1 MDKINT
7 RSIIIDILTEI
18 NENGKYSNIIL
29 TDALR
34 KYQYLDHADRAFIS
48 RCVMGTVERKI
59 TLDYVINSFSKI
71 KVEKMK
77 PLIRN
82 VLRMGV
88 YQIMYMDNIKEYAI
102 CNEAVKLVSKRGFVN
117 LKGFVNGV
125 LRNVIRNRE
134 TLLDGAGTDVIYST
148 PKWIVDMFTK
158 NYGEKNTKKILTAQ
172 FEDRPL
178 SVRCNTTVNS
188 LEELINRLNLENVDA
203 RKSQLADNALY
214 ISGYDYLE
222 KLKSF
227 REGGF
232 CVQDIS
238 SMLVGQI
245 ANPKAGSYIVDVC
258 AAPGGKS
265 IHMAEL
271 TGPKGMVSSRDLSD
285 AKVMKIEEN
294 IRHMG
299 IKNIKTKVWDATV
312 TDESCIDSVDVLIAD
327 LPCSGLGI
335 FNKKPDIKYNATPEG
350 CNELSKIQRNILGC
364 VSAYVKKGGTLMY
377 STCTLNP
384 GENIE
389 NLNWFVENYPFKA
402 VDITDRLPEGLC
414 KDTAKKGYIE
424 ILPGVD
430 SPYCDGFFIAK
441 LIRE

>member
-29 TDALR
+29 TDALK

-59 TLDYVINSFSKI
+59 TLDYVINSLSKI
-71 KVEKMK
+71 RVEKMK

-82 VLRMGV
+82 VLRMSI

-117 LKGFVNGV
+117 LKGFVNGI

-134 TLLDGAGTDVIYST
+134 TLLDGAETDVIYST
-148 PKWIVDMFTK
+148 PRWIVDMFTK
-158 NYGEKNTKKILTAQ
+158 NYGEENTKKILTAQ

-188 LEELINRLNLENVDA
+188 LEELINRLNLEKVNA

-222 KLKSF
+222 KLNSF
-227 REGGF
+227 WDGSF

-245 ANPKAGSYIVDVC
+245 ANPEAGSYIVDVC

-271 TGPKGMVSSRDLSD
+271 TGPKGMVSSRDLSEV
-285 AKVMKIEEN
+285 KVMKIEEN

-312 TDESCIDSVDVLIAD
+312 TDESCINSADVLIAD

-389 NLNWFVENYPFKA
+389 NLNWFVENYPFKT
-402 VDITDRLPEGLC
+402 VDITDRLPEELC

>member
-7 RSIIIDILTEI
+7 RSVIIDILTEV
-18 NENGKYSNIIL
+18 NENGKYSNIVL
-29 TDALR
+29 NDALR
-34 KYQYLDHADRAFIS
+34 KYQYLEHIDRAFIS
-48 RCVMGTVERKI
+48 RCVMGTIERKI
-59 TLDYVINSFSKI
+59 TIDYVINSFSKI

-82 VLRMGV
+82 VLRMSI

-102 CNEAVKLVSKRGFVN
+102 CNEAVKLVSKRGLVN
-117 LKGFVNGV
+117 LKGFVNGI
-125 LRNVIRNRE
+125 LRNIIRNKE
-134 TLLDGAGTDVIYST
+134 SLLKNADIDVIYST
-148 PKWIVDMFTK
+148 PKWIVDMLTN
-158 NYGEKNTKKILTAQ
+158 NYGKEDAVKILKSQ
-172 FEDRPL
+172 FADRPL
-178 SVRCNTTVNS
+178 SVRCNTTRNS
-188 LEELINRLNLENVDA
+188 LEELIERLKLEGVTVM
-203 RKSQLADNALY
+203 KTELADNAVC

-227 REGGF
+227 KEGCF
-232 CVQDIS
+232 FVQDIS

-245 ANPKAGSYIVDVC
+245 ANPNAGSYIVDVC

-271 TGPKGMVSSRDLSD
+271 TGAEGMVSSRDLTD
-285 AKVMKIEEN
+285 AKVMKIDEN
-294 IRHMG
+294 ITHMG

-312 TDESCIDSVDVLIAD
+312 MDESEIDKADVVIAD
-327 LPCSGLGI
+327 LPCSGFGI
-335 FNKKPDIKYNATPEG
+335 FNKKPDIKYNATKEG
-350 CNELSKIQRNILGC
+350 CEELSKIQRKILDC

-384 GENIE
+384 QENVD
-389 NLNWFVENYPFKA
+389 NLNWFTENYPFKT
-402 VDITDRLPEGLC
+402 VDITDRLPGKLC
-414 KDTAKKGYIE
+414 KDTAKKGYVE

-430 SPYCDGFFIAK
+430 SQYCDGFFIAK